1 MREGHLSAEQVL
13 EILDIVQEQDAILIG
28 GQSVNLWAEWY
39 SAADPALEAWRP
51 YTSKDI
57 DFFQNH
63 GAATRL
69 ANILNGTMRVP
80 KSMDDATP
88 NSATVVGTLGDKH
101 VEIDFLKRVM
111 GVDDE
116 AVLEN
121 YVTIL
126 GTDQATGQPVRIL
139 VLSPLDCLR
148 SRLSNL
154 NVLKRQDVIAVN
166 QGRASVVVLKCF
178 IHELLREGA
187 FRKAQ
192 ETLTQL
198 ATLIRTK
205 HIGMASDLEHDLRPQ
220 TVLYEFVAH
229 PALDERWRTLILRS
243 SIDRIE
249 KKLASDREKREQR
262 AQAAERRA
270 AKG

>member
-13 EILDIVQEQDAILIG
+13 EILEIVQEQDAILIG
-28 GQSVNLWAEWY
+28 GQAVNLWAEWY
-39 SAADPALEAWRP
+39 SATDAALEVWRP
-51 YTSKDI
+51 YTSKDV
-57 DFFQNH
+57 DFYQNH

-69 ANILNGTMRVP
+69 ANILNGTMHVP

-88 NSATVVGTLGDKH
+88 NAATVVGSLGDKH
-101 VEIDFLKRVM
+101 VEIDFLKRVL
-111 GVDDE
+111 GVEDE
-116 AVLEN
+116 AIVEN

-126 GTDQATGQPVRIL
+126 GTDQTTGQPVRIL

-154 NVLKRQDVIAVN
+154 NILRRREAIAVN

-178 IHELLREGA
+178 VDELLREGA

-192 ETLTQL
+192 TTLTQL

-205 HIGMASDLEHDLRPQ
+205 HIGMPSDLEHDLRPE
-220 TVLYEFVAH
+220 TVLHAFIDH
-229 PALDERWRTLILRS
+229 PDLDRRWRSLILRP

-249 KKLASDREKREQR
+249 QKLTSDREKRMQR

-270 AKG
+270 AKD